1 MKAQIKKLKWI
12 CLVSVHSN
20 FGTGKAKTLERMFLK
35 KKFLSKSAGEVIG
48 ANRSARLVAESCLE

>member
-20 FGTGKAKTLERMFLK
+20 FGTGKAKTLERMFLNS
-35 KKFLSKSAGEVIG
+35 FLSKSAGEVIG